1 MNPMSATLSP
11 EADRFLADV
20 ASEFNAAQHRL
31 EERWNLSSYV
41 RWEFDPGTGEL
52 ELHYE
57 DGSRIV
63 ATGQLLG
70 TYSVSGGTFE
80 WAWNSP
86 HFKRSELSRD
96 SKRVRDLGKQLDISY
111 LQAGMVPVPGDV
123 FLSFLCGIGLKAVG
137 AEGVFRGSAGDVHPI
152 LLLTGIRRA

>member
-1 MNPMSATLSP
+1 
-11 EADRFLADV
+11 
-20 ASEFNAAQHRL
+20 
-31 EERWNLSSYV
+31 V
-41 RWEFDPGTGEL
+41 RWEFDPGTGRL
-52 ELHYE
+52 DLHYE

-63 ATGQLLG
+63 AMGQLLG

-96 SKRVRDLGKQLDISY
+96 SKRVRALGKELDIGY

-123 FLSFLCGIGLKAVG
+123 FLSFLCGIGLKTAG

-152 LLLTGIRRA
+152 LLLTDIRRA